1 MSGNVKFRW
10 VLLAPLLLAILFVFG
25 CVYAS
30 STIGYLTAKEISYT
44 PEDQGIEPWFR
55 EAGPKIFVSE
65 FDNKSGS
72 SWFNFVPRHWI
83 GIPLSKLGP
92 RIVRPVNFCGPLY
105 VQVNCPQL
113 FKNVFTKEFQA
124 LGLQVVENMSETQVI
139 MRGTI
144 EIFSR

>member
-1 MSGNVKFRW
+1 MSRNIKLRW
-10 VLLAPLLLAILFVFG
+10 FLLAPLLLAILFAFG
-25 CVYAS
+25 YVYAS

-44 PEDQGIEPWFR
+44 PEDQGIKPWFR
-55 EAGPKIFVSE
+55 ETGPKIFVSE

-92 RIVRPVNFCGPLY
+92 RTVRPVQYCGPLY
-105 VQVNCPQL
+105 VFVNCPQL

-124 LGLQVVENMSETQVI
+124 LGLQVVENANEA
-139 MRGTI
+139 
-144 EIFSR
+144 